1 VLRHPRC
8 LLHPSKRKSAINLRR
23 ISKRNSKSKRL
34 KARQTLAMLLLPK
47 GDVVV
52 LREVR
57 TRSQG
62 ERPLLQQ
69 QQRLVL
75 RGNAA
80 GLRRRRRRKLLMAN
94 RLPNAGAVVR
104 PRQNQMQ
111 YSTQSQILHLIL
123 LENQVQ
129 RKSGVGHRRRPET
142 PTLYIYVSLLSV
154 ILSALVCICTYQI
167 YRFPALFFTFDMI
180 STNFLLL

>member
-1 VLRHPRC
+1 
-8 LLHPSKRKSAINLRR
+8 
-23 ISKRNSKSKRL
+23 
-34 KARQTLAMLLLPK
+34 MLLLPK

-52 LREVR
+52 LRGVR

-80 GLRRRRRRKLLMAN
+80 GLRRWIYRSYFLCMRLHCTRRRRRKLLMAN

-142 PTLYIYVSLLSV
+142 PTFYIYVSLLSV